1 MPISPINEIVEE
13 LRQGRIV
20 VLMDDAD
27 RENEGDLVIAAE
39 HITPEA
45 INFMAK
51 YGRGLIC
58 MPITVDR
65 ANQLNL
71 GPMVPVNRTLHGTN
85 FTVSIEAA
93 NGVSTGISAHD
104 RARTVLAA
112 CAKDARPEDLVQ
124 PGHIFPLIAAPGGVL
139 ARAGHTEACCDLAQ
153 LAGLEPAAVICE
165 VLSDDGSMARL
176 QELETFA
183 AQHRLKIGTIADLI
197 RYRMEHES
205 NVRRVSDCWLPTEFG
220 EFRTIAYHDLI
231 GGSVHLAL
239 VKGEPRRDRPTL
251 VRVHVQ
257 ESLLDLVTTAH
268 RAGATW
274 SLRAALARVAR
285 EGEGVVVVLQQ
296 TETGENLLRRLQAL
310 HGHAET
316 GESPLA
322 SYRREMRTYGL
333 GSQILA
339 DLGVGRM
346 RVLGHAIKTPGLS
359 GFGLDIVE
367 HIEEPASAGIEELG
381 RERARSK

>member
-1 MPISPINEIVEE
+1 MPISPISEIVEE

-39 HITPEA
+39 HVTPEA

-51 YGRGLIC
+51 HGRGLIC

-65 ANQLNL
+65 ARRLNL
-71 GPMVPVNRTLHGTN
+71 GPMVPVNRAPHGTN
-85 FTVSIEAA
+85 FAASIEAA
-93 NGVSTGISAHD
+93 EGVTTGISAHD
-104 RARTVLAA
+104 RAHTVRVA

-124 PGHIFPLIAAPGGVL
+124 PGHVFPLIAEPGGVL
-139 ARAGHTEACCDLAQ
+139 ARAGHTEACCDLAR
-153 LAGLEPAAVICE
+153 LAGFEPAAVLCE
-165 VLSDDGSMARL
+165 IMNDDGTMARL
-176 QELETFA
+176 PELEAFA
-183 AQHRLKIGTIADLI
+183 AEHGLKIGTIADLI

-220 EFRTIAYHDLI
+220 EFRTIAYHDHI
-231 GGSVHLAL
+231 GGGVHLAL

-257 ESLLDLVTTAH
+257 ESLLDLVTTVH
-268 RAGATW
+268 RAGTW

-285 EGEGVVVVLQQ
+285 ESEGVVVVLQQ
-296 TETGENLLRRLQAL
+296 AEAGEDLLRRLRAL
-310 HGHAET
+310 QGHGET
-316 GESPLA
+316 AESPLA

-359 GFGLDIVE
+359 GFGLEIVE
-367 HIEEPASAGIEELG
+367 HIEEPASAGVEELG
-381 RERARSK
+381 RERARGK